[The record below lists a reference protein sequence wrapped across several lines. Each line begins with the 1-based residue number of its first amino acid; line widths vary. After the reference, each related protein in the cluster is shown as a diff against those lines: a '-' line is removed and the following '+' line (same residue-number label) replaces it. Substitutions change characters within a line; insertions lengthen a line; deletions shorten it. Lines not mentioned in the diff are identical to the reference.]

1 MQAGLEVSVLSLPL
15 SQTLHRTLCWFEPD
29 QEYFGFVVKIQSR
42 EKPAPDTPA
51 APDEHKAQ
59 TSAPAPE
66 DHTRPAAKDCSLD
79 FQQPALAACRGGG
92 VSRSES
98 VEDAAAQ
105 SDCFSS

>member
-1 MQAGLEVSVLSLPL
+1 VLSLPL
-15 SQTLHRTLCWFEPD
+15 SHTLHRTLCWFEPD

-51 APDEHKAQ
+51 APDEDKAE